1 MVLVTGGIA
10 IAAIASLCCI
20 MVWPIRIRYRE
31 WGWGAPGGGGGAG
44 MWLGALGALCPVPAW
59 AKVKVSFQMAPA
71 AGRWQEPCPSR
82 RSCGRAGCR
91 DAHSPA
97 HRGTLMV
104 GTQGR
109 TTIPLLLLL
118 APEPEAVPACC
129 ALLEGRIHL

>member
-1 MVLVTGGIA
+1 MSGAGGRQVA
-10 IAAIASLCCI
+10 
-20 MVWPIRIRYRE
+20 
-31 WGWGAPGGGGGAG
+31 GGGAG

-82 RSCGRAGCR
+82 RSCGRAGCG